1 MNVFVLFSEA
11 ESRRKELDDDLSSE
25 RNAMVAC
32 GDRMDE
38 LAKEI
43 QQVEG
48 DREKKFSVLL
58 QFQSKAKWYRQV
70 SFNIIVFLSKAFFCS
85 ELKVIEEGII
95 FK

>member
-70 SFNIIVFLSKAFFCS
+70 CYSIIVVLPKAFINNF
-85 ELKVIEEGII
+85 VAN
-95 FK
+95 